1 LDRRLWSVEED
12 ELVFDA
18 APYVQVH
25 RQRICTDSGHVVDNY
40 FQVTLP
46 EFAIC
51 CPLTSDGRVI
61 TLWQYKHGARSWG
74 LTFPAGLID
83 VNEGAEAAM
92 RRELLEETG
101 YIGGSAKFLGRYVCS
116 GNQGAG
122 WANLFVIRHCHRVCE
137 PASGDLETMD
147 LRLMIPSEIDALV
160 ADGAITGLPHLAIW
174 TAARQMCSSAFGD

>member
-1 LDRRLWSVEED
+1 MDGRLWSIEKD
-12 ELVFDA
+12 EIVFDA

-25 RQRICTDSGHVVDNY
+25 RQRVCTDTGSIVDNY
-40 FQVTLP
+40 YQVKLP
-46 EFAIC
+46 DFAIC

-83 VNEGAEAAM
+83 AREDAETAI
-92 RRELLEETG
+92 RRELLEESG

-116 GNQGAG
+116 GNQEAG
-122 WANLFVIRHCHRVCE
+122 WANLFVIGDCHRVRE

-160 ADGAITGLPHLAIW
+160 ADGGITGLPHLAMW
-174 TAARQMCSSAFGD
+174 TAARQMCRSAFSA